1 MNEPPKDE
9 RKPLLTFPCDYP
21 IKVMARVVPDLRTQ
35 LDAIMAT
42 HAGPLESHRISE
54 RPSAQQNFIGITY
67 LIHAHS
73 EQQIAALF
81 EDLKQ
86 CPAVML
92 VL

>member
-1 MNEPPKDE
+1 MNTPQTDPPK
-9 RKPLLTFPCDYP
+9 KLLTFPCDYP
-21 IKVMARVVPDLRTQ
+21 IKVMARVVPGLRTQ
-35 LDAIMAT
+35 LDAIVHR